1 MTTEPLLNSR
11 QRQTLAAAAD
21 TLVPGAATLGVPAA
35 LEAGIGQLAAGQQ
48 REIGQLLS
56 LMEQPLV
63 MAALAGRR
71 LGFSSLQ
78 PAERERAL
86 LRMARGPV
94 GLLRTGFQALKR
106 LTSFLAY
113 AVTPAD
119 GPNPLW
125 QEIGY
130 SPAGSPPAIGAA
142 LRLTAI
148 VGPVTLDADVCVVGS
163 GAGGGVAA
171 AELARAGRRVVVLE
185 AGGGWQAPGFDQREL
200 PGMERLYL
208 DRGTTATRDLSI
220 AILAGGALGGGT
232 TVNWQT
238 SLRTPEGV
246 RAEWAERSGC
256 RHFTEDS
263 FSRSL
268 DAVCER
274 LAVGT
279 AESAVNANNEVLRR
293 GCETLG
299 FQHETIARNS
309 RGCDAA
315 QCGYCVYGCR
325 HGGKQT
331 TSVTYLR
338 DAQQAGEARIV
349 ASCRAERIR
358 LAAGRVS
365 GVLATAT
372 GEDGRRHAVD
382 VRAPIVVV
390 AAGSIESPVLLL
402 RSGLTL
408 PALGRHLHLH
418 PTTAVAGEYEEPIE
432 PWRGPPQTV
441 LSGEFASLDGG
452 YGFRLETAPVHPGL
466 LAIALPWHGA
476 ADHARCMRRAAHTA
490 AFIVLTRDRSS
501 GRVRA
506 DRDGRALIDYR
517 PGAREL
523 AHLRRGMVEAS
534 RVHLAAG
541 AREVTTLHGREQRC
555 RSAGDL
561 DAFAGRIARAPFGHN
576 YGGLFSAHQ
585 MGTCR
590 MGSSAREAVCDE
602 NGQVFGARGLFVA
615 DASAFPGSSGVNPMI
630 TIMALAHHTA
640 GRLLAGTF

>member
-1 MTTEPLLNSR
+1 MTTEPALTAR
-11 QRQTLAAAAD
+11 QRETLAAAAEA
-21 TLVPGAATLGVPAA
+21 LVPGSAALGVPAA
-35 LEAGIGQLAAGQQ
+35 LEAAIGQLAPGQQ
-48 REIGQLLS
+48 REIGQLLG
-56 LMEQPLV
+56 LMEQPLF
-63 MAALAGRR
+63 MGALAGRR
-71 LGFSSLQ
+71 LSFTAL
-78 PAERERAL
+78 PAAERERAL

-94 GLLRTGFQALKR
+94 GVLRTGFQALKR
-106 LTSFLAY
+106 LTTFLAY
-113 AVTPAD
+113 AVTPVE
-119 GPNPLW
+119 GSNPLW
-125 QEIGY
+125 REIGY
-130 SPAGSPPAIGAA
+130 SPAGSPPATPAV
-142 LRLTAI
+142 LRLTPI
-148 VGPVTLDADVCVVGS
+148 TGPATLDADACVVGS

-171 AELARAGRRVVVLE
+171 AALAGAGRRVVVLE
-185 AGGGWQAPGFDQREL
+185 AGGGWQAPEFDQREL
-200 PGMERLYL
+200 PGLERLYL

-232 TVNWQT
+232 TINWQT
-238 SLRTPEGV
+238 SLRTPDNV

-274 LAVGT
+274 LGVGT
-279 AESAVNANNEVLRR
+279 GESAVNANNAVLRR
-293 GCETLG
+293 GCEILG
-299 FQHETIARNS
+299 LQHETIARNS
-309 RGCDAA
+309 RGCDTA
-315 QCGYCVYGCR
+315 QCGYCVHGCR
-325 HGGKQT
+325 HGGKQA

-338 DAQQAGEARIV
+338 DAQQAGETRIV
-349 ASCRAERIR
+349 ASCRADRIR
-358 LAAGRVS
+358 LAAGRAV
-365 GVLATAT
+365 GVLATAA
-372 GEDGRRHAVD
+372 GEDGRRHVVE

-390 AAGSIESPVLLL
+390 AAGSIESPALLL

-418 PTTAVAGEYEEPIE
+418 PTTAVAGEYAEPIE

-501 GRVRA
+501 GRVRT
-506 DRDGRALIDYR
+506 DREGRAVIEYR

-523 AHLRRGMVEAS
+523 AHLRRGMAEAA
-534 RVHLAAG
+534 RVHFAAG
-541 AREVTTLHGREQRC
+541 AREVTTLHAREQRC
-555 RSAGDL
+555 RSAGEL
-561 DAFAGRIARAPFGHN
+561 DAFATRLGRAPFGRNH
-576 YGGLFSAHQ
+576 GGLFSAHQ

-590 MGSSAREAVCDE
+590 MGTSARDAVCDE
-602 NGQVFGARGLFVA
+602 NGQVFSARGVFVA

-630 TIMALAHHTA
+630 TIMAMAHHTA
-640 GRLLAGTF
+640 ERLVATTF